1 MIFDDDDT
9 TTTTTT
15 TTKRSNRTHWTN
27 RRANRTHAA
36 DRRPPTDDGRRTTD
50 DGHPSRASHIHIQIH
65 ESPPG
70 TTTPPRAC
78 SQCPMRHTVYPY
90 TPDTHVHT
98 RPRASSSRDRHSTT
112 TMSAVL
118 ALNTAGL
125 IPLRARAS
133 VARKNARAAVAPKV
147 RTHTRTRTR

>member
-1 MIFDDDDT
+1 MIFD
-9 TTTTTT
+9 
-15 TTKRSNRTHWTN
+15 
-27 RRANRTHAA
+27 
-36 DRRPPTDDGRRTTD
+36 
-50 DGHPSRASHIHIQIH
+50 

-70 TTTPPRAC
+70 TTTPSRAC
-78 SQCPMRHTVYPY
+78 AQCPMRHTVYPY

-147 RTHTRTRTR
+147 RTRTTIDRRDARVECVAVMASIDRIDRSLPRRGCRSRRRSSPPSRARDDDDVRWMSRRP